1 MGDRLGI
8 HGVVHILESTWA
20 HFCTVCPVRLAQV
33 RWLGAWIFEDVDSL
47 TFHQTFEQQ
56 SVVWTGQF
64 VQRQCSGAIHDLAD
78 GHTCSLSKRPGFNAW
93 NYTLRGVYQFLD
105 LTLRSWCLS
114 EGSKKN
120 RSRCLIR
127 IEWLFCVLENRP
139 IATLNLCHVWTRCQ
153 VCTVI
158 LARHCIFVYD
168 HTMLKAPVLVWSL
181 QLSNIGPC

>member
-8 HGVVHILESTWA
+8 HGVVHILAWCVHFWRPAQPQLSPDIRAGESL
-20 HFCTVCPVRLAQV
+20 FKLANF
-33 RWLGAWIFEDVDSL
+33 I
-47 TFHQTFEQQ
+47 
-56 SVVWTGQF
+56 
-64 VQRQCSGAIHDLAD
+64 QRQRSGKMHDLAN
-78 GHTCSLSKRPGFNAW
+78 GHTRSLSKRPGFNAW

-127 IEWLFCVLENRP
+127 TKVLLICLLENGP
-139 IATLNLCHVWTRCQ
+139 IVSMNFCQVWTRCK
-153 VCTVI
+153 VCTI
-158 LARHCIFVYD
+158 TLARPCIIVYD

>member
-8 HGVVHILESTWA
+8 HGVVHILARGVHFWSPAQPRLSPDIRAGESL
-20 HFCTVCPVRLAQV
+20 FELANF
-33 RWLGAWIFEDVDSL
+33 I
-47 TFHQTFEQQ
+47 
-56 SVVWTGQF
+56 
-64 VQRQCSGAIHDLAD
+64 QRQRSGRMHQLAN
-78 GHTCSLSKRPGFNAW
+78 GHTRSLSKRPGFNAW

-127 IEWLFCVLENRP
+127 IEWLFCLLEYRP